1 MANLRAVV
9 FWKERAGKIAIEAAE
24 REDAKI
30 QELEERHREQLE
42 RESMRAQAMVQALQN
57 DYELNRIHRKSVRG
71 ADFCV
76 CVCMHVLWIFVYT
89 KNYIGIYIVFH
100 LFLVHELSVNIS
112 QCE

>member
-57 DYELNRIHRKSVRG
+57 DYELNRIHRKSVRR
-71 ADFCV
+71 ADLCV
-76 CVCMHVLWIFVYT
+76 CVYTCIVDFYVHKKLHRDLYRFSPIF
-89 KNYIGIYIVFH
+89 GA
-100 LFLVHELSVNIS
+100 
-112 QCE
+112 